1 MQHIRGA
8 REERLSDR
16 KQITIHTDG
25 ACLGNP
31 GPGGYGV
38 VMEWAGHRRELSG
51 GFRLTT
57 NNRMELLAAI
67 EGLRAL
73 KEPCAVTL
81 ISDSLYV
88 VKAMQQGW
96 ARRWRA
102 NGWRRDRNTLAS
114 NHDLWAQ
121 LLPLCETHQVEF
133 RWVKGHAGNRENER
147 CDALAV
153 AAAQGRDLPVDAG
166 YEVPAD
172 ATPL

>member
-1 MQHIRGA
+1 
-8 REERLSDR
+8 
-16 KQITIHTDG
+16 
-25 ACLGNP
+25 
-31 GPGGYGV
+31 
-38 VMEWAGHRRELSG
+38 MEWAGHRRELSG

-121 LLPLCETHQVEF
+121 LLPLCETHAVEF

-153 AAAQGRDLPVDAG
+153 AAAQARDLPVDVG
-166 YEVPAD
+166 YEVPSD
-172 ATPL
+172 AALL